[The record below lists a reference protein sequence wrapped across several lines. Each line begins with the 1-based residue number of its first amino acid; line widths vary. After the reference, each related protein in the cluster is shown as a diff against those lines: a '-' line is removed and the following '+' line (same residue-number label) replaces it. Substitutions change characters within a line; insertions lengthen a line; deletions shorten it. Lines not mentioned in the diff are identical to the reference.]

1 MGKILSFTDSEWLK
15 TLKTDCVLKV
25 YKEEEFYQL
34 GLQVCW
40 PWKFRGVCHLKML
53 PVTEPM
59 NIPDATFVIDDWQR
73 KHENWFTSYRRYPR
87 DHFVLHHSLP
97 DGKNA
102 QMFYRFWHHLFQ
114 AVFVRMTYPSQ
125 YVYLRWSRVNT
136 AIKTAVTA
144 TSVMWK
150 TCKSWDQLEV
160 SKIGEIQASVAHKW
174 RMHDRTCTTLNICS
188 SIFWKSSH
196 DGVTSTP
203 NLDL

>member
-1 MGKILSFTDSEWLK
+1 MGKILSFTDSERLK

-40 PWKFRGVCHLKML
+40 PWKFRGVCHL
-53 PVTEPM
+53 
-59 NIPDATFVIDDWQR
+59 
-73 KHENWFTSYRRYPR
+73 TSYRHYPR
-87 DHFVLHHSLP
+87 DHFVLRHSLP

-114 AVFVRMTYPSQ
+114 AVFVWMTYPSQ

-203 NLDL
+203 DLDL